1 MIKVFLV
8 EDEYVIREGIKRK
21 IEWEKHGYEFCGEAS
36 DGELAYPMIQKA
48 NPDIVVTDIRM
59 PFMDGLELSRLIKS
73 NMPWVEIVILSG
85 YQEFEYAKAG
95 IDIGIA
101 KYLLKPINGADLLQE
116 LDSIKDKIEEQRK
129 ERESRE
135 KYRREMEENLLQ
147 EKRNLFHS
155 LVSGSKTVAEL
166 LEMGKKVDVDLT
178 AMWYNIILLKVQ
190 ATNYAYDEY
199 SQVLVEIEQ
208 KLKKLEESVAW
219 SIFDRNLDGKALL
232 IKADTQEELKK
243 VEEKAVAHIQEL
255 LNEYSDISYFGGI
268 GVPVNRLRELPN
280 SFEHASH
287 AFAHRY
293 LVKKSMILRS
303 EDLDKGIVVEEQEFN
318 IKSIDA
324 NQVDR
329 QKIRDFLKKGNGEET
344 CYFVEEFF
352 RGMNSS
358 ALLSN
363 IFRQYVVMD
372 CYFCVTGFLEEIN
385 VSKEEIESID
395 FEAGVLQN
403 KDDTIKYII
412 GLIQKA
418 LELRE
423 RSASNRYGDII
434 EQVKQYIEENY
445 AEEELS
451 LNEVASQVNFS
462 PNHLSTI
469 FSQETGQSFIKY
481 LTDYRMNIAKEL
493 LRCTSKRSSVI
504 CLEVGYK
511 DPHYFS
517 YLFKK
522 TQGIT
527 PTQYRGGKN
536 SEGEEV

>member
-8 EDEYVIREGIKRK
+8 EDEFVIREGIKKK

-48 NPDIVVTDIRM
+48 NPDIVITDIRM
-59 PFMDGLELSRLIKS
+59 PFMDGLELSRLIKK

-85 YQEFEYAKAG
+85 HQEFEYAKAG

-101 KYLLKPINGADLLQE
+101 KYLLKPINGTELIRE
-116 LDSIKDKIEEQRK
+116 LDSIKQKIEEQRK

-135 KYRREMEENLLQ
+135 KYKQEMQENFLQ
-147 EKRNLFHS
+147 EKRDFFQS
-155 LVSGSKTVAEL
+155 LVTGSKTVAEL
-166 LEMGKKVDVDLT
+166 LELGKKVDVDLS

-190 ATNYAYDEY
+190 ANNYGHDEY

-208 KLKKLEESVAW
+208 KINRLEESVSW
-219 SIFDRNLDGKALL
+219 SIFDRNLEGKAILM
-232 IKADTQEELKK
+232 KADTKEELDV
-243 VEEKAVAHIQEL
+243 VEKNAITHIREL
-255 LNEYSDISYFGGI
+255 LETYTDISYFGGI
-268 GVPVNRLRELPN
+268 GVAVNRLRELPD

-303 EDLDKGIVVEEQEFN
+303 ADLDKAIVPQEQEFN

-324 NQVDR
+324 NQIDR
-329 QKIRDFLKKGNGEET
+329 QKIRDFLKKGNVEET

-352 RGMNSS
+352 KGLNGS
-358 ALLSN
+358 AMLSN
-363 IFRQYVVMD
+363 IFRQYIVMD
-372 CYFCVTGFLEEIN
+372 CYFCVTGFLEEIQ
-385 VSKEEIESID
+385 VSKEEIQAID
-395 FEAGVLQN
+395 FESGVLRNQEE
-403 KDDTIKYII
+403 TMKYII
-412 GLIQKA
+412 STFQKA

-434 EQVKQYIEENY
+434 ERVKQYIEQNY
-445 AEEELS
+445 ADEELS
-451 LNEVASQVNFS
+451 LNVVASQVNFS
-462 PNHLSTI
+462 PNHLSMI

-493 LRCTSKRSSVI
+493 LKCTSKRSSAI
-504 CLEVGYK
+504 CAEVGYK

-522 TQGIT
+522 TQGMT

-536 SEGEEV
+536 AEGEDA